1 VSDVVVDALA
11 AARVTRLVTT
21 DTFPPIRMAREWFL
35 DKVDPGK
42 VRDVNGAEPPA
53 LAELI
58 TCNWCTGVWVAF
70 GVVAARRAVP
80 ALWGPVAEALAVA
93 MVVGQV
99 AGWSQQEGDVKDLT
113 RALGVGAS
121 AIAGAIRE
129 RNEGR

>member
-1 VSDVVVDALA
+1 MSDLVVDALA
-11 AARVTRLVTT
+11 AARLTRLITT
-21 DTFPPIRMAREWFL
+21 DSFPPVRMARDWFL

-42 VRDVNGAEPPA
+42 VRDHEGAEPPA

-58 TCNWCTGVWVAF
+58 TCNWCTGMWVAF

-80 ALWGPVAEALAVA
+80 GLWAPVAEALAVA

-113 RALGVGAS
+113 KALGVGAS

-129 RNEGR
+129 RDER